1 MTRVGVRLVT
11 VQAILQD
18 IVHLHRTFG
27 QERQQDTLSDVA
39 VVVVRGA
46 GAVAVVRGAGAV
58 AVVLGVEVDQATPA
72 LVDGNT

>member
-18 IVHLHRTFG
+18 IVDLHRTFG

-39 VVVVRGA
+39 VVVVRGE
-46 GAVAVVRGAGAV
+46 GVV

-72 LVDGNT
+72 LVDGYT

>member
-39 VVVVRGA
+39 VVVVRGE
-46 GAVAVVRGAGAV
+46 GVV